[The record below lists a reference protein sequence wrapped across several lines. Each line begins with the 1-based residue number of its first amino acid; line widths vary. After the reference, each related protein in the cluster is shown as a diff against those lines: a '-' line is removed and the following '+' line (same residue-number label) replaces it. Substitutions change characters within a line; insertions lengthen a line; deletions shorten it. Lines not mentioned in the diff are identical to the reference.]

1 MTTYTPMMQQY
12 LNIKSEYK
20 DEFLFFRLGDFYELF
35 FDDALKA
42 AKELE
47 ITLTQRVGGQ
57 EEKIPMCGVPYHSAE
72 NYIKTL
78 VDRGYK
84 VAICEQ
90 VEDPKMA
97 KGVVKREVIQVITPG
112 TIMEGNM
119 LKENEN
125 NYLASLYLFE
135 DDFIVSYVD
144 LSTGESFVSKVN
156 GNIKDV
162 IGELYNRP
170 VKEVVLP
177 TDFPE
182 DLKETLT
189 HYLDVTLSSEHDNQ
203 IPKEFQKLVTG
214 LEDTRLVHGFG
225 YLFQYIFRSQ
235 KRFLAHLQAV
245 QFIELNDYM
254 KLDLYSKRNLELIES
269 LRDQSKK
276 GTLLSVL
283 DKTITAM
290 GSRMLKKWIDRPL
303 LSKGQ
308 IAERHQQVHTMMEHF
323 MERDELRESLKNVY
337 DLERLAGRISYG
349 NVNAR
354 DLLQLKRSLGALP
367 QIKQLLNLFDH
378 PSVSSLLSEVE
389 SYQEIFEILD
399 SALAENPPVLITEGN
414 LIKDGYHKQL
424 DEYREVNRNGKSWIA
439 ELEAKEREE
448 TGIKSLKV
456 GFNKVFGYYIEVT
469 RANLAH
475 LAEGRYERK
484 QTLANAERFVTPE
497 LKEKE
502 RMILEAQEKSTTLE
516 YELFL
521 ELRDQIKSYIPALQT
536 LAEQISKIDCLLS
549 FAMVSEENNY
559 TKPVLNDEQQ
569 LRIREGR
576 HPVVEQVM
584 KEMFVPNDIQM
595 DETTD
600 ILLIKGPN
608 MAGKSTYMRQVAL
621 MIIMNQV
628 GCFVPATEA
637 EMPVFDQIF
646 TRIGAADDLV
656 SGQSTF
662 MVEMM
667 EAEHA
672 VRHATER
679 SFILLDEIGR
689 GTSTYDGMALAQSIV
704 EYIHQQVGAKTL
716 FSTHYHELTSLDK
729 SLSRLRNVHVEVDE
743 EDGEVVFLH
752 HIKEGKAAKS
762 YGIHVAKLADLP
774 EDIIQRAYQLLESF
788 EATSVLREEKPQKQ
802 LTLFEEDQGT
812 LPVTANV
819 EVIDR
824 LKEANLMKM
833 TPMDAMNLLYQLKE
847 NLE

>member
-1 MTTYTPMMQQY
+1 M
-12 LNIKSEYK
+12 
-20 DEFLFFRLGDFYELF
+20 
-35 FDDALKA
+35 
-42 AKELE
+42 
-47 ITLTQRVGGQ
+47 
-57 EEKIPMCGVPYHSAE
+57 
-72 NYIKTL
+72 
-78 VDRGYK
+78 
-84 VAICEQ
+84 
-90 VEDPKMA
+90 
-97 KGVVKREVIQVITPG
+97 
-112 TIMEGNM
+112 
-119 LKENEN
+119 
-125 NYLASLYLFE
+125 
-135 DDFIVSYVD
+135 
-144 LSTGESFVSKVN
+144 
-156 GNIKDV
+156 
-162 IGELYNRP
+162 
-170 VKEVVLP
+170 
-177 TDFPE
+177 
-182 DLKETLT
+182 
-189 HYLDVTLSSEHDNQ
+189 
-203 IPKEFQKLVTG
+203 
-214 LEDTRLVHGFG
+214 
-225 YLFQYIFRSQ
+225 
-235 KRFLAHLQAV
+235 
-245 QFIELNDYM
+245 
-254 KLDLYSKRNLELIES
+254 
-269 LRDQSKK
+269 
-276 GTLLSVL
+276 LSVL

-595 DETTD
+595 DESTD
-600 ILLIKGPN
+600 ILLITGPN

-752 HIKEGKAAKS
+752 HIKEGKADKS

>member
-290 GSRMLKKWIDRPL
+290 GSRLLKKWIDRPL

-399 SALAENPPVLITEGN
+399 AALAENPPVLITEGN

-595 DETTD
+595 DESTD
-600 ILLIKGPN
+600 ILLITGPN

-752 HIKEGKAAKS
+752 HIKEGKADKS

-788 EATSVLREEKPQKQ
+788 EATSVLREEEPQEQ

>member
-47 ITLTQRVGGQ
+47 ITLTQRVGGK
-57 EEKIPMCGVPYHSAE
+57 EDKIPMCGVPYHSAE

-125 NYLASLYLFE
+125 NYLASLYLIE

-156 GNIKDV
+156 GKIKDV

-182 DLKETLT
+182 DLTETLT
-189 HYLDVTLSSEHDNQ
+189 HYLDLTLSSEHENH
-203 IPKEFQKLVTG
+203 IPEEFQKLVTG
-214 LEDTRLVHGFG
+214 LDDTRFVRGFG
-225 YLFQYIFRSQ
+225 YLFQYIYRSQ

-245 QFIELNDYM
+245 QFIELDDYM

-290 GSRMLKKWIDRPL
+290 GSRLLKKWIDRPL
-303 LSKGQ
+303 LSKDQ

-399 SALAENPPVLITEGN
+399 AALAENPPVLITEGN

-424 DEYREVNRNGKSWIA
+424 DEYREVNRNGKNWIA

-448 TGIKSLKV
+448 TGIRSLKV

-469 RANLAH
+469 RANLPH
-475 LAEGRYERK
+475 LAENRYERK

-502 RMILEAQEKSTTLE
+502 RMILEAEEKSTTLE

-549 FAMVSEENNY
+549 FAIVSEENNY
-559 TKPVLNDEQQ
+559 TKPMLNDEQQ

-600 ILLIKGPN
+600 ILLITGPN
-608 MAGKSTYMRQVAL
+608 MAGKSTYMRQIAL
-621 MIIMNQV
+621 MIIMNQI
-628 GCFVPATEA
+628 GCFVPASEA

-752 HIKEGKAAKS
+752 HIKEGKADKS

-774 EDIIQRAYQLLESF
+774 EDIIQRAYQLLDSF
-788 EATSVLREEKPQKQ
+788 EATSVLREEEPQEQ

-812 LPVTANV
+812 PTLTANI
-819 EVIDR
+819 EVIER
-824 LKEANLMKM
+824 LKKANLMKM

>member
-1 MTTYTPMMQQY
+1 
-12 LNIKSEYK
+12 
-20 DEFLFFRLGDFYELF
+20 
-35 FDDALKA
+35 
-42 AKELE
+42 
-47 ITLTQRVGGQ
+47 
-57 EEKIPMCGVPYHSAE
+57 
-72 NYIKTL
+72 
-78 VDRGYK
+78 
-84 VAICEQ
+84 
-90 VEDPKMA
+90 
-97 KGVVKREVIQVITPG
+97 
-112 TIMEGNM
+112 
-119 LKENEN
+119 
-125 NYLASLYLFE
+125 
-135 DDFIVSYVD
+135 
-144 LSTGESFVSKVN
+144 
-156 GNIKDV
+156 
-162 IGELYNRP
+162 
-170 VKEVVLP
+170 
-177 TDFPE
+177 
-182 DLKETLT
+182 
-189 HYLDVTLSSEHDNQ
+189 
-203 IPKEFQKLVTG
+203 
-214 LEDTRLVHGFG
+214 
-225 YLFQYIFRSQ
+225 
-235 KRFLAHLQAV
+235 
-245 QFIELNDYM
+245 
-254 KLDLYSKRNLELIES
+254 
-269 LRDQSKK
+269 
-276 GTLLSVL
+276 
-283 DKTITAM
+283 
-290 GSRMLKKWIDRPL
+290 
-303 LSKGQ
+303 
-308 IAERHQQVHTMMEHF
+308 
-323 MERDELRESLKNVY
+323 
-337 DLERLAGRISYG
+337 
-349 NVNAR
+349 
-354 DLLQLKRSLGALP
+354 
-367 QIKQLLNLFDH
+367 
-378 PSVSSLLSEVE
+378 
-389 SYQEIFEILD
+389 
-399 SALAENPPVLITEGN
+399 
-414 LIKDGYHKQL
+414 
-424 DEYREVNRNGKSWIA
+424 
-439 ELEAKEREE
+439 
-448 TGIKSLKV
+448 
-456 GFNKVFGYYIEVT
+456 
-469 RANLAH
+469 
-475 LAEGRYERK
+475 
-484 QTLANAERFVTPE
+484 
-497 LKEKE
+497 
-502 RMILEAQEKSTTLE
+502 
-516 YELFL
+516 
-521 ELRDQIKSYIPALQT
+521 
-536 LAEQISKIDCLLS
+536 
-549 FAMVSEENNY
+549 MVSEENNY

-595 DETTD
+595 DESTD
-600 ILLIKGPN
+600 ILLITGPN

-752 HIKEGKAAKS
+752 HIKEGKADKS